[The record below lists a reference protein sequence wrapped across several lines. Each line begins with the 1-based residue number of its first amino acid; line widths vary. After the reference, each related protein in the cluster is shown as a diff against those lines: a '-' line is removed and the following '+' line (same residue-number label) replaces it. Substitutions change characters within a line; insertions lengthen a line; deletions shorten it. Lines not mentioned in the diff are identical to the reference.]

1 MTPYESAT
9 SEASPRWTLFE
20 SQHLIL
26 FFFFSNRWIV
36 KKEHVYSGASQKK
49 SKHHRNIKFI
59 TNVNSTSFSS
69 GRKLK
74 VSEITLVQLV
84 EGVSNR
90 MSYFDSFLL
99 FKLFFKALGVGQV
112 KDVKQSWYPII
123 TRNVFAIISPTSL
136 CSWISPT
143 MLMMGRW
150 IFFSSKIESY
160 EFKKGT

>member
-26 FFFFSNRWIV
+26 FFFPNRRIV

-49 SKHHRNIKFI
+49 SKHHSNIKFI

-74 VSEITLVQLV
+74 VSEITLVQSV

-143 MLMMGRW
+143 MLMTWRW
-150 IFFSSKIESY
+150 IFFFLQNRIIWI
-160 EFKKGT
+160 

>member
-26 FFFFSNRWIV
+26 FFFFPNRWIV

-49 SKHHRNIKFI
+49 SKLHSNIKFI

-74 VSEITLVQLV
+74 VSEITLVQSV

-90 MSYFDSFLL
+90 MSYFDSLLL

-123 TRNVFAIISPTSL
+123 THNVFAIISPTSL

-143 MLMMGRW
+143 MLMTGRW
-150 IFFSSKIESY
+150 IFFFLQNRIIWI
-160 EFKKGT
+160 

>member
-1 MTPYESAT
+1 M
-9 SEASPRWTLFE
+9 
-20 SQHLIL
+20 
-26 FFFFSNRWIV
+26 
-36 KKEHVYSGASQKK
+36 YSGAFQKK

-112 KDVKQSWYPII
+112 KDVKQS
-123 TRNVFAIISPTSL
+123 
-136 CSWISPT
+136 
-143 MLMMGRW
+143 
-150 IFFSSKIESY
+150 
-160 EFKKGT
+160 